1 MGKPVWIDPPPGSL
15 GIIPAGIYYQIPL
28 LVENAN
34 TGNSAGINY
43 QLVAGTLPKGM
54 QIAADGLIIGVPSA
68 VEVIEGV
75 PAPVSRDVT
84 NKFVVRAYTTQTVGN
99 VTVVDRV
106 ADRTFELTIDGQ
118 NAPHFTT
125 PPGQIAQYI
134 DGAQVNDLQINYTGS
149 DAVGLPTIV
158 KLNSGALPPGLTLSS
173 TGKISGYIIPN
184 TTLSATPGWSIPNQ
198 GWSQYGWSFAAVS
211 ASTNYPF
218 TLEVTNGQNSDL
230 RSFSIQVYSRN
241 TFTADNTAIKAD
253 DTFITADV
261 TTTQTPIIITP
272 TGSISNALSDNYF
285 AFQFQAID
293 FNGGRVQYELYSGS
307 FPAGLT
313 LDPNSGW
320 LYGYIPGGYLAE
332 IGYSFSIRTYL
343 VSDPTIVSVPYAYTM
358 TVSGPISTDITWL
371 TPVDLGNIDNGAT
384 SIFYVQAVNRD
395 GLQLQYRLAS
405 GSDSRLPQGLQL
417 LPSGNIAGRVSF
429 DTFALDGGNTVF
441 DVPNTTNIGPNSTET
456 TFDLTYTFTVNAYS
470 TNGVVNVNRTFT
482 IHVVRKYNEPYD
494 NLYIQ
499 AMPPLDDRALL
510 ASLLQNSDIFTP
522 NLIYR
527 ADDPNFGVATKVV
540 YNHAYGLTASTLDSY
555 VNALE
560 LNHYWKNLVLGQ
572 IKTARATDGAG
583 NVIYEVVYSEVV
595 DNLVNNSGV
604 SVGKEV
610 TLPYEVDGDI
620 RTVYPNSLYDMR
632 TQVIDSV
639 GQVSNILPQWMISK
653 QADGNILG
661 FTPAWVIAYT
671 KPGESGQIAYNIQQ
685 QFGTKL
691 NLVDF
696 TADRYEIDKLLTHNW
711 DPVTQHWIPYPPVDT
726 TFDTE
731 SHYQLNN
738 NVIPGAGTGY
748 RAGDRIRI
756 LGSLLGGQNGI
767 NDAIIT
773 VNTVNVSTGAIEG
786 AFCGSAN
793 VADTAL
799 EGTIFYGVS
808 GTNITGTGVGAT
820 WNILISN
827 NVPTIFDGGSLQF
840 IAPEDMYSST
850 DAYNK
855 YVLYPKRNILG

>member
-1 MGKPVWIDPPPGSL
+1 
-15 GIIPAGIYYQIPL
+15 
-28 LVENAN
+28 
-34 TGNSAGINY
+34 
-43 QLVAGTLPKGM
+43 
-54 QIAADGLIIGVPSA
+54 
-68 VEVIEGV
+68 
-75 PAPVSRDVT
+75 
-84 NKFVVRAYTTQTVGN
+84 
-99 VTVVDRV
+99 
-106 ADRTFELTIDGQ
+106 
-118 NAPHFTT
+118 
-125 PPGQIAQYI
+125 
-134 DGAQVNDLQINYTGS
+134 
-149 DAVGLPTIV
+149 
-158 KLNSGALPPGLTLSS
+158 
-173 TGKISGYIIPN
+173 
-184 TTLSATPGWSIPNQ
+184 
-198 GWSQYGWSFAAVS
+198 
-211 ASTNYPF
+211 
-218 TLEVTNGQNSDL
+218 
-230 RSFSIQVYSRN
+230 
-241 TFTADNTAIKAD
+241 
-253 DTFITADV
+253 
-261 TTTQTPIIITP
+261 
-272 TGSISNALSDNYF
+272 
-285 AFQFQAID
+285 
-293 FNGGRVQYELYSGS
+293 
-307 FPAGLT
+307 
-313 LDPNSGW
+313 
-320 LYGYIPGGYLAE
+320 
-332 IGYSFSIRTYL
+332 
-343 VSDPTIVSVPYAYTM
+343 M

-671 KPGESGQIAYNIQQ
+671 KPGESGQIAYKI
-685 QFGTKL
+685 
-691 NLVDF
+691 
-696 TADRYEIDKLLTHNW
+696 E
-711 DPVTQHWIPYPPVDT
+711 
-726 TFDTE
+726 
-731 SHYQLNN
+731 
-738 NVIPGAGTGY
+738 
-748 RAGDRIRI
+748 
-756 LGSLLGGQNGI
+756 LGR
-767 NDAIIT
+767 
-773 VNTVNVSTGAIEG
+773 
-786 AFCGSAN
+786 
-793 VADTAL
+793 
-799 EGTIFYGVS
+799 
-808 GTNITGTGVGAT
+808 
-820 WNILISN
+820 
-827 NVPTIFDGGSLQF
+827 
-840 IAPEDMYSST
+840 
-850 DAYNK
+850 
-855 YVLYPKRNILG
+855 LYC